1 MKSHVFAGNP
11 LDSAGNLR
19 RDENWL
25 AARRHEPGT
34 RFLAMAAL
42 KPLVADDRA
51 TALCWLSAA
60 GLAEAGIDSGAAI
73 FLGLAEG
80 RAHFAVDA
88 SASCSADE
96 PLTNGAVFVDARFAA
111 SRLAGGAPAIVGVAR
126 ALVDWHRR
134 HRFCAVCGAPSRAAR
149 GGHMRICGN
158 NSCGAEHFPRTDPVV
173 IMLVYTEN
181 CCLLA
186 RNARFPEGVY
196 SALAGFMEPG
206 ESIEEAVR
214 REVAEEAGLEVG
226 SVRYAASQ
234 PWPYP
239 SSLMIGCVATATNR
253 DIVLGDHELAAAR
266 WFNRAEIAEML
277 HRAESGQGLRL
288 PPRQSLAHQLA
299 ARWLAGQF

>member
-25 AARRHEPGT
+25 ATRRDEPGT

-158 NSCGAEHFPRTDPVV
+158 NSCGAEHFPRTDSVV

-214 REVAEEAGLEVG
+214 RECFEETAIRIGT
-226 SVRYAASQ
+226 VRYHSSQ
-234 PWPYP
+234 PWPFP
-239 SSLMIGCVATATNR
+239 SSLMIGCLAEAESTAITI
-253 DIVLGDHELAAAR
+253 DGEELTEAR
-266 WFNRAEIAEML
+266 WVGRDEARAAL
-277 HRAESGQGLRL
+277 ADPAPTLRL
-288 PPRQSLAHQLA
+288 PPPMAI
-299 ARWLAGQF
+299 ARHLIEAWVHCP